1 VSAEDQREIEEAAA
15 KRDFWA
21 LEKRRFDAVKLFN
34 KDLNNSEIGRRL
46 KQSDREPMAE
56 ATPGGWRG
64 RPEAGR
70 QSGAPA
76 LFE

>member
-1 VSAEDQREIEEAAA
+1 
-15 KRDFWA
+15 
-21 LEKRRFDAVKLFN
+21 
-34 KDLNNSEIGRRL
+34 
-46 KQSDREPMAE
+46 MAD